1 MVVYLANDE
10 PEPERHCKSKRYIGK
25 IMFLCAVARPRLLP
39 DGTWWDGKIGI
50 WPFTENVAAKRS
62 SVNREKGTLETKPIN
77 VNIAVY
83 KEFLLQKVLPAIR
96 NVWPGGAPQYP
107 IYIQQDNAPA
117 HISADDPDF
126 LSIASLDGFNF
137 VIRNQPPNSPD
148 FNVLDLGFFRALQSA
163 QHQYV
168 AKNLD
173 DLIASVNMA
182 FEFMPYTALLK
193 VFLSLQNCMIETLK
207 CEGGNFYKLPHMG
220 KDKLIRKGTLPSALH
235 IDINLVHNT
244 MQLVKD
250 FMNQHQSMQK
260 FLSCPL

>member
-1 MVVYLANDE
+1 M
-10 PEPERHCKSKRYIGK
+10 
-25 IMFLCAVARPRLLP
+25 
-39 DGTWWDGKIGI
+39 
-50 WPFTENVAAKRS
+50 
-62 SVNREKGTLETKPIN
+62 
-77 VNIAVY
+77 
-83 KEFLLQKVLPAIR
+83 
-96 NVWPGGAPQYP
+96 
-107 IYIQQDNAPA
+107 
-117 HISADDPDF
+117 
-126 LSIASLDGFNF
+126 SIASLDGFNF

-220 KDKLIRKGTLPSALH
+220 KDKMIRKGTLPSALH

-250 FMNQHQSMQK
+250 FHESAPEYAKVFELPSLDNLNSNPD
-260 FLSCPL
+260 LSDGSCSDNEWIWEEKEVFVDV